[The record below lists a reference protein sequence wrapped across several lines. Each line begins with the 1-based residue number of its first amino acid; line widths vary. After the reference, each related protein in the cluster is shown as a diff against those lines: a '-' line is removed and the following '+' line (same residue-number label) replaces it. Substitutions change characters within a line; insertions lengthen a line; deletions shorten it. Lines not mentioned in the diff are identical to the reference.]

1 MNEWI
6 LGCNSKYF
14 DIKKAFDQEQ
24 MITWRQE
31 NLVELGDIV
40 YFYVSNPYQS
50 ILYKCEVV
58 KINLHDMDMN
68 SRRYV
73 LKPQYYDR
81 VESYMLLKLV
91 RAYPETLFTDK
102 ELKKYGVTNFQTVV
116 RVDSRLAQFLHREGR
131 HGTFSLKYF
140 IPIAIGIFGFM
151 LGIGAYVAFGGNDD
165 NKKNV
170 LSEEEIQGS
179 SALSISSIIVSNSN
193 VESNIKE
200 SEVMVSSSSEPD
212 AAMSDVE
219 SEIGLEE
226 EEITSEVQKNLMDNI
241 SAVPYSWNPKKGESF
256 HNTTGKNRLRSWNN
270 ERYGGLIQLSP
281 NEIYYLSIK
290 SCEEMDYKIGYI
302 LFATEDGSDY
312 VEGGLPNNSDW
323 IYIDN
328 NKEKYEFTINTS
340 EKNYY
345 LGINLANKDGSE
357 LTENETECLK
367 EVLKNISLV
376 KAKEE

>member
-14 DIKKAFDQEQ
+14 DIEKAFDQEQ

-31 NLVELGDIV
+31 APVKLGDII
-40 YFYVSNPYQS
+40 YFYVSNPYQA
-50 ILYKCEVV
+50 ILYKCEVIKV
-58 KINLHDMDMN
+58 NLQNMDMN
-68 SRRYV
+68 SRQYV

-91 RAYPETLFTDK
+91 RAYPEVLFTDK
-102 ELKKYGVTNFQTVV
+102 ELKKYGVTSFQTVV
-116 RVDSRLAQFLHREGR
+116 RVDSRLAHFLHREGR
-131 HGTFSLKYF
+131 HSMFFLKYF
-140 IPIAIGIFGFM
+140 KPIAIAIFGFL
-151 LGIGAYVAFGGNDD
+151 LGIGVYVAFGGN
-165 NKKNV
+165 KKDTF
-170 LSEEEIQGS
+170 SEAEIQES
-179 SALSISSIIVSNSN
+179 SALSISSIIVSDGNM
-193 VESNIKE
+193 ESSIKE
-200 SEVMVSSSSEPD
+200 SDVLVSSSSELD
-212 AAMSDVE
+212 AVISDVE
-219 SEIGLEE
+219 SEIGSEA
-226 EEITSEVQKNLMDNI
+226 EEIISEIQNNLMENI
-241 SAVPYSWNPKKGESF
+241 SAVPYSWNPKEGETF
-256 HNTTGKNRLRSWNN
+256 HKTTGKNRLRSWNN
-270 ERYGGLIQLSP
+270 ERYGGLIQLFP

-290 SCEEMDYKIGYI
+290 SCEEMAYKIGYI

-312 VEGGLPNNSDW
+312 VEGGLPNNSGW

-357 LTENETECLK
+357 LTENEIECLK

-376 KAKEE
+376 KEKEE